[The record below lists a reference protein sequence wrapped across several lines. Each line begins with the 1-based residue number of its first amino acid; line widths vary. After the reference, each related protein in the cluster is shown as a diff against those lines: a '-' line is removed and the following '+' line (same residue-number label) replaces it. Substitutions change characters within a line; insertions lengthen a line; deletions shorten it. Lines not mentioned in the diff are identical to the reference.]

1 MRKHIVP
8 TRPTFQPFRTLRPSY
23 YQRTRQIRISQ
34 DYQATL
40 KEPNR
45 ICAERKAEVQHLA
58 KLVKHM
64 DEMIM
69 TSRLLNTEF
78 RKHAANLR
86 ELANKLDIRIGG
98 EPDVKVS
105 LSALYVERLILSHGA
120 VADFHRIIGGVLGL
134 GVNWFLSTTLTSD
147 DYGAFEKA
155 HAKQADEQTSAESI
169 TSAEPF
175 F

>member
-23 YQRTRQIRISQ
+23 YQRTRQISISQ

-45 ICAERKAEVQHLA
+45 IRAERKAEVQHLA
-58 KLVKHM
+58 KLMKHM

-86 ELANKLDIRIGG
+86 ELANELDIRIGG
-98 EPDVKVS
+98 EADVKVS
-105 LSALYVERLILSHGA
+105 LSAL
-120 VADFHRIIGGVLGL
+120 IIGGVLGL
-134 GVNWFLSTTLTSD
+134 GINWFLSTTLTSD
-147 DYGAFEKA
+147 AYGAFEKA
-155 HAKQADEQTSAESI
+155 HAKQADEQTLAESI

>member
-45 ICAERKAEVQHLA
+45 IRAECKAEVQHLA
-58 KLVKHM
+58 KLMKHM

-86 ELANKLDIRIGG
+86 
-98 EPDVKVS
+98 
-105 LSALYVERLILSHGA
+105 LSEES
-120 VADFHRIIGGVLGL
+120 LGL
-134 GVNWFLSTTLTSD
+134 FLSTTLTSD

>member
-45 ICAERKAEVQHLA
+45 IRAERKAEVQHLA
-58 KLVKHM
+58 KLMKHM

-78 RKHAANLR
+78 RKHAVNLR
-86 ELANKLDIRIGG
+86 ELANELDTRIGG
-98 EPDVKVS
+98 EADVKVS
-105 LSALYVERLILSHGA
+105 LSAL
-120 VADFHRIIGGVLGL
+120 IIGGVFGL
-134 GVNWFLSTTLTSD
+134 GINWFLSTTLTSD